1 MFLGADGDERD
12 KQSAKALSAEKRKV
26 PKDDRDI
33 AQDLSLR
40 AVRGEKVA
48 NEDDPYSGLKA
59 VATQWVRDIQTRYE
73 GRIIRRSNAS
83 KRYDGEGLNK
93 VLPPYQQYV
102 AMVKL
107 QEDEMEQLDEEI
119 KKMQERYAS
128 RIHPVTLC

>member
-1 MFLGADGDERD
+1 MFLGADGDDRD
-12 KQSAKALSAEKRKV
+12 KQSTKALTAEKRKV
-26 PKDDRDI
+26 PKDDKNT

-59 VATQWVRDIQTRYE
+59 VAAQWVRDIQTRYE

-102 AMVKL
+102 ATVKL
-107 QEDEMEQLDEEI
+107 RKDEMDQLDEEI
-119 KKMQERYAS
+119 KKMQERYAG
-128 RIHPVTLC
+128 RIYSVTLC